1 MVQRQK
7 EQEKGKRMGSGG
19 GVGWLLYL
27 CVFLIARKWIANSVR
42 CHPSFLVTDCWAAFP
57 DMTCQVPTSLDYFTS
72 NSWFPF
78 RPQCLC
84 TAYSGLEQGLRP
96 MLSLLKH
103 VPRLYFTSWNSPS
116 PSVLAMCTTAT
127 ARVLLHTY
135 LRMSVSSLRACGE
148 RRHHTILILDGSV
161 PEHQMLWWTQWD
173 STP

>member
-1 MVQRQK
+1 MIRQRERSVGLK
-7 EQEKGKRMGSGG
+7 NSSFIGGAETEGTREREENGKWG

-116 PSVLAMCTTAT
+116 PSVLATCTTAT

-135 LRMSVSSLRACGE
+135 LRTSVSSLRAVVKGD
-148 RRHHTILILDGSV
+148 T
-161 PEHQMLWWTQWD
+161 TQY
-173 STP
+173 SS